1 MTRVLF
7 WADPRVK
14 PADLAGGSAVFKLTA
29 ESHIDAVQA
38 PRGSGPR
45 VGPKNTNISTS
56 CLPRADAPIICH
68 HSVQNNHQAVP
79 LATRTKAYSSV
90 TRIPYLLKP

>member
-1 MTRVLF
+1 MTRELF

-14 PADLAGGSAVFKLTA
+14 PADLAGGFALFKLTA
-29 ESHIDAVQA
+29 ERHIDAVQA

-45 VGPKNTNISTS
+45 VRQKNTNISAS

-68 HSVQNNHQAVP
+68 QTVKNNYQAVP